1 MEQLNRI
8 EIRGI
13 VGSVRFQTYQDR
25 NVCHFSVA
33 TSYVYKN
40 RNGEPV
46 IETTWHNVNA
56 WENRNVPDL
65 SSIEKGTKVYVVG
78 RLKSQKYVDSDGVDR
93 YSYEV
98 SASQVNI
105 LDQQGQ
111 MQYEML

>member
-1 MEQLNRI
+1 MNRI

-13 VGSVRFQTYQDR
+13 VGSARFQTFQDR
-25 NVCHFSVA
+25 NVCNFSVA

-56 WENRNVPDL
+56 WEGRNFPDL
-65 SSIEKGTKVYVVG
+65 SKIEKGTKVYVVG
-78 RLKSQKYVDSDGVDR
+78 RLKSQKYTDADGVEH

-98 SASQVNI
+98 SASQLNI

-111 MQYEML
+111 MSYEML